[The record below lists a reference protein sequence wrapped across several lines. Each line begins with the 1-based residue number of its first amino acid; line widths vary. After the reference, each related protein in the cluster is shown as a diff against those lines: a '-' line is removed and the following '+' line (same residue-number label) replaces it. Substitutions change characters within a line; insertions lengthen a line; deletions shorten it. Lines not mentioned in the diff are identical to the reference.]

1 MSRTDVH
8 LPYRVKEQDPYWERE
23 GRYRNVYCGCELC
36 TGRYNRRMNRRR
48 ERHAV
53 KQSLRSGDMDP
64 VMAFRYRYWFPN
76 Y

>member
-36 TGRYNRRMNRRR
+36 TGRYNRRM
-48 ERHAV
+48 
-53 KQSLRSGDMDP
+53 
-64 VMAFRYRYWFPN
+64 
-76 Y
+76 